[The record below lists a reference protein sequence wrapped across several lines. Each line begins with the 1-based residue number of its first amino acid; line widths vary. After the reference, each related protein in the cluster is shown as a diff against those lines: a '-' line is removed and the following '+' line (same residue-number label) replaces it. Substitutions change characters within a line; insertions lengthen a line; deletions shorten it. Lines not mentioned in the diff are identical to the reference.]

1 MPYCMG
7 CDVKFVA
14 AKLSFVRVKLSIL
27 PLTTIT
33 LLNSLTKPEQEL
45 LNLLSN
51 DARASIAEIARQLGL
66 ARATVQERIRRLEQK
81 NVIQGYTVRL
91 DPSYSRSRVTAH
103 TLLRVDAKKAEK
115 LYDVLRKMPSVSGVY
130 ALSGEFDALAVL
142 QADTTAELDVALDQ
156 LGRQDAVERT
166 QTSIVLSVKFER

>member
-1 MPYCMG
+1 MFC
-7 CDVKFVA
+7 CIKFVA
-14 AKLSFVRVKLSIL
+14 AKLLFVRVKLHNSPI
-27 PLTTIT
+27 TTIKM
-33 LLNSLTKPEQEL
+33 LNSLTKPEQEL
-45 LNLLSN
+45 LNLLRA
-51 DARASIAEIARQLGL
+51 DARASIADIARQLGL

-81 NVIQGYTVRL
+81 KVIQGYTVRL

-142 QADTTAELDVALDQ
+142 QADTTAELDDALDQ

>member
-1 MPYCMG
+1 MPYNIVCG
-7 CDVKFVA
+7 IKFVA

-27 PLTTIT
+27 PTTLIT
-33 LLNSLTKPEQEL
+33 MLNSLTKPEQEL

-81 NVIQGYTVRL
+81 RVIQGYTVRL

-142 QADTTAELDVALDQ
+142 QADTTAELDEALDQ